1 MIVTKKRQY
10 QLGCG
15 LRYWTTPIA
24 MELIETTTATAR
36 LCFEKRRKIKQ
47 DWINATKIKGYL
59 RLTSFSPA
67 TAKAAACK
75 KFR

>member
-1 MIVTKKRQY
+1 MRVTKKRQY

-15 LRYWTTPIA
+15 LRYWTTPID
-24 MELIETTTATAR
+24 MELIETTTATDR
-36 LCFEKRRKIKQ
+36 LRFEKRRKIRH
-47 DWINATKIKGYL
+47 DWISDTKINGYL

-67 TAKAAACK
+67 KAKAAACK